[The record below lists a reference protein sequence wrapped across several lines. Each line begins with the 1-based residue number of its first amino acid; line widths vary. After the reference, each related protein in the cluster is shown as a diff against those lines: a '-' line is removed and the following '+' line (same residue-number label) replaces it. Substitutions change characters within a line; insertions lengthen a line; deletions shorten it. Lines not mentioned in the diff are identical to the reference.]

1 MQKYQKPKKLLS
13 YSNFKI
19 KKAIKKG
26 YETAILHLAPYNLSG
41 INICPKASKG
51 CIAGCLNT
59 SGMGAFSTTQDAR
72 INRTNYFRYDRQKF
86 LEQLDHEIKLGV
98 KKAQKKNL
106 KFAVRLNGTSDL
118 SFEKFKIRDNKNLM
132 ELNPSVPFYD
142 YTKNYLRLKNKLPKN
157 YHITFSKSESNDNI
171 VNDLIKDKKINIA
184 VVFKQLPKKYLG
196 RKVIDGDETDLRF
209 LDPKN
214 SIVGLIAKGKAK
226 QDKSGFV
233 I

>member
-13 YSNFKI
+13 YNNLKI
-19 KKAIKKG
+19 KKAIKEG

-106 KFAVRLNGTSDL
+106 KS
-118 SFEKFKIRDNKNLM
+118 EIIKISWN
-132 ELNPSVPFYD
+132 
-142 YTKNYLRLKNKLPKN
+142 
-157 YHITFSKSESNDNI
+157 
-171 VNDLIKDKKINIA
+171 
-184 VVFKQLPKKYLG
+184 
-196 RKVIDGDETDLRF
+196 
-209 LDPKN
+209 
-214 SIVGLIAKGKAK
+214 
-226 QDKSGFV
+226 
-233 I
+233 